1 MDTQPSKAP
10 EVVTIDV
17 HAAKLLIT
25 SGHRFLDVRTEEEFK
40 KGHVDV
46 ENALNIPYMFN
57 NPEGRVKNPKFMEQV
72 LSVCKPDDHL
82 VVGCQSGVRSVYA
95 TTDLLKAEIKEQFVV
110 QWELQDFKN
119 VCNMGGG
126 YLAWVENGFAV
137 TKPSEEKKVV
147 ENGSAVTDP
156 SEEEKVVE
164 NGFSVTKPSEEK
176 MGGMTKVIVKA
187 DATQVIKLLEDGL
200 SGDCPFQGLIEDAR
214 IIMRGCEC
222 TIQHVLREGNSCA
235 DAMAKFGA
243 KQPMELLVV
252 NDHPAEVH
260 SLLWLIC

>member
-57 NPEGRVKNPKFMEQV
+57 NPEGRVKNPEFMEQV

-95 TTDLLKAEIKEQFVV
+95 TTDLLKAVRFQECV
-110 QWELQDFKN
+110 QYGRRLS
-119 VCNMGGG
+119 CMGGEWLCSDRTLRIEESG
-126 YLAWVENGFAV
+126 GERLCSDRPLRRGESGGEWLFSDQTLRRENG
-137 TKPSEEKKVV
+137 
-147 ENGSAVTDP
+147 
-156 SEEEKVVE
+156 
-164 NGFSVTKPSEEK
+164 
-176 MGGMTKVIVKA
+176 
-187 DATQVIKLLEDGL
+187 
-200 SGDCPFQGLIEDAR
+200 
-214 IIMRGCEC
+214 
-222 TIQHVLREGNSCA
+222 
-235 DAMAKFGA
+235 
-243 KQPMELLVV
+243 
-252 NDHPAEVH
+252 
-260 SLLWLIC
+260 